1 MSILYNHDA
10 EKSVIGAIIQD
21 PACARILGEL
31 QQSDFDRREH
41 QIIIESMNALHADKT
56 PIDLMTLSNEL
67 TQRGKLGA
75 IGGTPYLME
84 CYRYVPTTANTESY
98 VRIVAEYSRKRAL
111 YATLRGN
118 ADKLLAGMT
127 DVDEIAD
134 SVRAGLKTGRTNG
147 GIITFAEATQSAF
160 ARIERRARGESD
172 ALKTGIPLLD
182 HITNGLGKG
191 QNIVIAGLTSAGKS
205 AFAMEIGVNIAAQGK
220 KIIIC
225 SREMPEDDYMD
236 RVIARRSM
244 VTLDAITTGQI
255 GDGQWEPL
263 IDAASESSMLLGGF
277 LTDTMTV
284 EELRGIIEADPPD
297 LLIVDYLQLMETRKH
312 TDSET
317 VRVSN
322 MSTAVKRMALD
333 CKIPILTLS
342 QLSRQEDGR
351 AALMPKLKDLK
362 GSGNVEQDA
371 DKVIFLHMPEAPS
384 DKSVPECDKELCRM
398 CLASAGTDKE
408 RRYIVVNVAKNRQG
422 KRSMFPMIFEPS
434 VMRWTQIDRR
444 QA

>member
-1 MSILYNHDA
+1 MLSNHDA
-10 EKSVIGAIIQD
+10 EKSVIGAILQD
-21 PACARILGEL
+21 AACTSILGEL
-31 QQSDFDRREH
+31 QPSDFDKREH
-41 QIIIESMNALHADKT
+41 QLIFGAMAALHARKT
-56 PIDLMTLSNEL
+56 PIDAMTLSDEL
-67 TQRGKLGA
+67 QKRGELDV
-75 IGGTPYLME
+75 IGGTSYLIA
-84 CYRYVPTTANTESY
+84 CVRWVPTTANIGSY

-111 YATLRGN
+111 YATLRES
-118 ADKLLAGMT
+118 ADKILGEMH

-134 SVRAGLKTGRTNG
+134 IVRGSLKDGRTNG
-147 GIITFAEATQSAF
+147 GIITFADATQSALD
-160 ARIERRARGESD
+160 RIERRSKGDSD

-182 HITNGLGKG
+182 HITNGLGRG

-205 AFAMEIGVNIAAQGK
+205 AFAMEIGVNVAANGK
-220 KIIIC
+220 KVIIC

-236 RVIARRSM
+236 RVFARKSL
-244 VTLDAITTGQI
+244 VDLTAITTGNI

-263 IDAASESSMLLGGF
+263 IDAASMSSTLKGGF

-284 EELRGIIEADPPD
+284 EALRGIVEADPPD

-322 MSTAVKRMALD
+322 MSTAIKRLALD
-333 CKIPILTLS
+333 CNIPVLTLS
-342 QLSRQEDGR
+342 QLSRQDDGR

-384 DKSVPECDKELCRM
+384 DKSVPECDKELCRL

-408 RRYIVVNVAKNRQG
+408 RRYIIVNVAKNRQG
-422 KRSMFPMIFEPS
+422 MRSMFPMIFEPRI
-434 VMRWTQIDRR
+434 MRFTSIDRR
-444 QA
+444 AQ

>member
-1 MSILYNHDA
+1 MLSNHDA
-10 EKSVIGAIIQD
+10 EKSVIGAILQD
-21 PACARILGEL
+21 AACTRILGEL
-31 QQSDFDRREH
+31 QPSDYDRREH
-41 QIIIESMNALHADKT
+41 QLIVRAMNALHASKT
-56 PIDLMTLSNEL
+56 PIDLMTLSDEL
-67 TQRGKLGA
+67 KQRGELDI

-84 CYRYVPTTANTESY
+84 CVRWVPTTANAESY

-111 YATLRGN
+111 YATLRES
-118 ADKLLAGMT
+118 ADKILGGMH

-134 SVRAGLKTGRTNG
+134 VVRGSLKDGRTNG
-147 GIITFAEATQSAF
+147 GIITFSDAAQSAF

-182 HITNGLGKG
+182 HITNGLGRG

-205 AFAMEIGVNIAAQGK
+205 AFAVDIGFRVAGQGK
-220 KIIIC
+220 RVLTC
-225 SREMPEDDYMD
+225 SAEMPAEDYMD
-236 RVIARRSM
+236 RGFACRSQIDL
-244 VTLDAITTGQI
+244 TAITTGNI

-263 IDAASESSMLLGGF
+263 IDAASMSATLKGGF

-284 EELRGIIEADPPD
+284 EELRGIVEADPPD

-322 MSTAVKRMALD
+322 MSTALKRLALD
-333 CKIPILTLS
+333 CNIPVLTLS
-342 QLSRQEDGR
+342 QLARQDDGR

-362 GSGNVEQDA
+362 GSGSVEQDA

-384 DKSVPECDKELCRM
+384 DKSVPECDKELCRL

-408 RRYIVVNVAKNRQG
+408 RRYIIVNVAKNRQG
-422 KRSMFPMIFEPS
+422 MRSMFPMIFEPRI
-434 VMRWTQIDRR
+434 MRFTSIDRR
-444 QA
+444 AQ